1 MSRRVSA
8 ATPCV
13 FFRSFVEK
21 RADIPSE
28 TYTFIHGKPQ
38 VSFLVFTYALTA
50 SGGEKGGFAVV
61 PGS

>member
-1 MSRRVSA
+1 MHQLPAS
-8 ATPCV
+8 
-13 FFRSFVEK
+13 SFEASLSSKK
-21 RADIPSE
+21 RCAGIPSE

-50 SGGEKGGFAVV
+50 SGGDKGGFAVV

>member
-1 MSRRVSA
+1 MSSK
-8 ATPCV
+8 
-13 FFRSFVEK
+13 K
-21 RADIPSE
+21 RCADIPSE